1 MPYSQHTSQ
10 FRDQSAK
17 RLRLQTYFY
26 GPEAEF
32 FEKKLLQSPR
42 SITEEGRRAWRA
54 WGGLESA
61 TIPELLAS
69 VEARIAAS
77 MTAGESRAMER
88 MNEIFQAVK
97 HFANRPCPHCGK

>member
-1 MPYSQHTSQ
+1 MPFNQHTS
-10 FRDQSAK
+10 DVPEHSTK

-61 TIPELLAS
+61 SLPELLAGL
-69 VEARIAAS
+69 EGRIAAS

-97 HFANRPCPHCGK
+97 HFAHRPCPHCGK